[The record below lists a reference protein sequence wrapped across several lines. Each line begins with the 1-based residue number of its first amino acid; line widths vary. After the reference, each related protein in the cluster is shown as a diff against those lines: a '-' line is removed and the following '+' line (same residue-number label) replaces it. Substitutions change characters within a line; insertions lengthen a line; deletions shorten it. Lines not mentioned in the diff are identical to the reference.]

1 MRNEEVVRACF
12 GFFTL
17 VKISC
22 IVVLDDTDTD
32 IRIVAND
39 VLVTVQANPA
49 ILAVH
54 APIVGVI
61 SDGR

>member
-1 MRNEEVVRACF
+1 MRNEEVVKACF

-22 IVVLDDTDTD
+22 IVVLEETDTD

-39 VLVTVQANPA
+39 VLVTVQSNPA
-49 ILAVH
+49 TLAVQ
-54 APIVGVI
+54 APTVGVI
-61 SDGR
+61 SDGK

>member
-22 IVVLDDTDTD
+22 IVVLEETDTD

-49 ILAVH
+49 RLAVQ
-54 APIVGVI
+54 APTVGVI
-61 SDGR
+61 SDGK